1 MAKSTSPCCLL
12 RCVAAASE
20 EAERG
25 KDRISGTW
33 ALLELRQKCWHDG
46 AIYRPVLS
54 WVSWSELSA
63 SLRVGKIFDR

>member
-1 MAKSTSPCCLL
+1 VAKSTSPCCLL

-33 ALLELRQKCWHDG
+33 ALLELRQKCWRDG

-54 WVSWSELSA
+54 
-63 SLRVGKIFDR
+63 